1 MVSVALLCHTHDR
14 WHTSATMSSKS
25 FLLHFHRYLGHS
37 DTQLIQKVGTKE
49 AGHCGEKTWSKDY
62 LAPWNLFVGEFWKSL
77 EKLLRKRVQQW
88 AKKNIS
94 RFTYLIGTKKFL
106 TPTGMQRA
114 KVKLMKFQTRD
125 HSLHSQEDVVYNVS
139 VFKLT
144 YLLLFAD
151 RQTDKAR
158 FLCIALSVLE
168 LTL

>member
-77 EKLLRKRVQQW
+77 KKLLRKRVQQW

-114 KVKLMKFQTRD
+114 KVKLMKFQTKD
-125 HSLHSQEDVVYNVS
+125 HSCYILTRMLSTMSLCLNL
-139 VFKLT
+139 LT
-144 YLLLFAD
+144 YCFLQID
-151 RQTDKAR
+151 RQTR
-158 FLCIALSVLE
+158 IGFSV
-168 LTL
+168 